1 MLSLSGRDEG
11 GNDLPAELWNRM
23 MLKME
28 RDQSE
33 NLQAKRVEGGSF
45 LRTKPLSGLVSR
57 WAHFG
62 PLKTGRAVTASML
75 SLAMALG
82 VTACSNDYT
91 VSYLY
96 MTTAQALPHGLI
108 NAYQIDYQSGSLL
121 PLADS
126 PIDTGGRNTVGLVVA
141 PNSLFL
147 YTVNNFDSDVVEFA
161 IGTDGKLYPQNTYNI
176 SGSLPT
182 AAAIDAAGKFLYV
195 TFTYQNTASGAELYT
210 PANPGPG
217 GISIFPINSDN
228 TLGNPT
234 TVNVGR
240 NPVGITTSAVGNF
253 VYVIEQD
260 SASTNNLLGFSENA
274 TTGALTPLAGVTINP
289 GNVPSNGFATGASPS
304 GILEDKTASHL
315 YVTDQALNQVA
326 SYSMGANGIPTPI
339 AGGVALTDAR
349 PMSMAFDLSGKYLY
363 VVAYTANA
371 IDGYTLGASGQ
382 PVRSSVA
389 ASVQSGTGPTCVT
402 ISGAPSNANPSHA
415 VYLYTSNAL
424 SNNVTAEQL
433 NPQDG
438 SLDQVLGGP
447 FSGSALPTCAVTV
460 PAFPIRNY

>member
-1 MLSLSGRDEG
+1 MR
-11 GNDLPAELWNRM
+11 
-23 MLKME
+23 LKPM
-28 RDQSE
+28 
-33 NLQAKRVEGGSF
+33 
-45 LRTKPLSGLVSR
+45 
-57 WAHFG
+57 
-62 PLKTGRAVTASML
+62 GRAATASML

-96 MTTAQALPHGLI
+96 MTTSKALPHGLI
-108 NAYQIDYQSGSLL
+108 NGYQIDYQSGALL

-141 PNSLFL
+141 PNNLFL
-147 YTVNNFDSDVVEFA
+147 YTINNFDSDVTEFA

-195 TFTYQNTASGAELYT
+195 TFTYQNNPPSPGYPNGSELYT

-217 GISIFPINSDN
+217 GISIFPINADN
-228 TLGNPT
+228 TLGQPT

-240 NPVGITTSAVGNF
+240 NPVGITTSAAGNF

-260 SASTNNLLGFSENA
+260 SASTANLLGFSENA
-274 TTGALTPLAGVTINP
+274 TTGALTPLAGVTINA
-289 GNVPSNGFATGASPS
+289 GNVPSTGFASGPTPS
-304 GILEDKTASHL
+304 GILEDKTATHL
-315 YVTDQALNQVA
+315 YVTDQTANQVA
-326 SYSMGANGIPTPI
+326 SYSVGANGIPTPI
-339 AGGVALTDAR
+339 AGGAAQADAG
-349 PMSMAFDLSGKYLY
+349 PMGMAFDLSGKYLY
-363 VVAYTANA
+363 VVAYTANT

-382 PVRSSVA
+382 PVRSNAA
-389 ASVQSGTGPTCVT
+389 ASVQAGTGPTCVT
-402 ISGAPSNANPSHA
+402 ISGAPSNANPSHG

-424 SNNVTAEQL
+424 SSNITGEQL

-438 SLDQVLGGP
+438 SLDQILGTP
-447 FSGSALPTCAVTV
+447 FGGSALPTCAVTV
-460 PAFPIRNY
+460 PAFPLRNY